1 MLTSIQGIYHNG
13 KIELIE
19 KPDNVL
25 DNTRVIV
32 TFLESGSVDLRK
44 RGMDQKQVAE
54 LQTAFVAFAEEW
66 DSPEMDIYDNY
77 DAAKARI

>member
-32 TFLESGSVDLRK
+32 TFLESGQIDLRK

-54 LQTAFVAFAEEW
+54 LRAAFATFAQEW
-66 DSPEMDIYDNY
+66 DTPEMDVYNNY
-77 DAAKARI
+77 DATKARI